1 MRIKR
6 FDRIT
11 QSTEFMSMEEAIG
24 HLRCYWEEESIEPLL
39 MEGRTL
45 WTIYS
50 TYMKAEQWGNLD
62 FPFNLI
68 QFRGEETQGWVDST
82 LCYGVVLGV
91 ENYLKNNLE
100 ITEKGFILHLD

>member
-1 MRIKR
+1 MIIKR

-24 HLRCYWEEESIEPLL
+24 HLRYYWEEESIEPML

-50 TYMKAEQWGNLD
+50 TYMKA
-62 FPFNLI
+62 
-68 QFRGEETQGWVDST
+68 R
-82 LCYGVVLGV
+82 
-91 ENYLKNNLE
+91 
-100 ITEKGFILHLD
+100 